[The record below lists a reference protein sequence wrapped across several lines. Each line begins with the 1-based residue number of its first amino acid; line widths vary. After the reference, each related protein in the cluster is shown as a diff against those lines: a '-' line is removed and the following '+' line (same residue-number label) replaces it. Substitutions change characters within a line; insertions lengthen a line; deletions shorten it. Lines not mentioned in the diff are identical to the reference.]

1 MLTNST
7 IAKIIDKMQN
17 AFAYHKVIY
26 DQNKRPIDYEYI
38 YVNDA
43 FEELTGLKKKDVI
56 GSRVTQLIPN
66 IKDSFFNWIEYYGKI
81 AEYES
86 EDHIEQYFDIWDRW
100 YRIDVF
106 SPEKGYFA
114 TLFNDIT
121 DIKKTTELL
130 REQKDILKQIT
141 ENLEE
146 ATFLQDVK
154 TKEVIYASKSFEK
167 IYEVSLDEL
176 IKGIGSWKGLI
187 HPDDYEKVMSRFRME
202 VILENINEK
211 GIFVEKYRIVT
222 KTGRIKWIK
231 SKFLPI
237 RNENGEIIRIAGIDQ
252 DITRDIEN
260 KLEIINQKIK
270 AEKMAMYDY
279 LTNIYNRRAFF
290 EVAYE
295 LCKKVEKKNS
305 SAVVVMTD
313 IDKFKT
319 INDTYGHDVG
329 DAILKDFASILK
341 KSIREC
347 DIVARFGG
355 EEFVILLYNISIDDA
370 YKRIEELRNAIQNK
384 IVEVGKNSIKYTAS
398 FGISGVRCFDEKPL
412 EDAIKR
418 ADMALYRAK
427 QNGRNR
433 VEIEN

>member
-1 MLTNST
+1 
-7 IAKIIDKMQN
+7 MQN

-66 IKDSFFNWIEYYGKI
+66 IKDSFFNWIEYYGRI
-81 AEYES
+81 AENES

-121 DIKKTTELL
+121 DIKKTIELL

-176 IKGIGSWKGLI
+176 MKGIGSWKDLI

-211 GIFVEKYRIVT
+211 GYI
-222 KTGRIKWIK
+222 
-231 SKFLPI
+231 
-237 RNENGEIIRIAGIDQ
+237 
-252 DITRDIEN
+252 
-260 KLEIINQKIK
+260 
-270 AEKMAMYDY
+270 
-279 LTNIYNRRAFF
+279 
-290 EVAYE
+290 
-295 LCKKVEKKNS
+295 C
-305 SAVVVMTD
+305 
-313 IDKFKT
+313 
-319 INDTYGHDVG
+319 
-329 DAILKDFASILK
+329 
-341 KSIREC
+341 
-347 DIVARFGG
+347 
-355 EEFVILLYNISIDDA
+355 
-370 YKRIEELRNAIQNK
+370 
-384 IVEVGKNSIKYTAS
+384 
-398 FGISGVRCFDEKPL
+398 
-412 EDAIKR
+412 
-418 ADMALYRAK
+418 
-427 QNGRNR
+427 
-433 VEIEN
+433 